1 MTICIAIAVYDGIVF
16 AADSASSLIGKG
28 PQGEPIITNVYKNGN
43 KVFNLLKGAPLVAMT
58 CGMGN
63 FGRAPIATLTKDLR
77 KLFSW
82 PGVYHVNLER
92 YTLEEVATRTQ
103 QFFKE
108 QYERIDPRPDNL
120 NSFEYWVGGYGSHS
134 DLHEV
139 WNFKILNGE
148 VLPATPCGAPGD
160 AGLLWGGQIEAAT
173 RLVMGYSPL
182 MVDAMTKAGLEAE
195 SAKAL
200 LQSVSPLTQAQL
212 VNAAMPIPD
221 AIELADF
228 LADTTK
234 RFVRF
239 LPGADTV
246 GGEIDIATVTRHERF
261 KWIRRK
267 HYYPSQL
274 NPLETDHV

>member
-1 MTICIAIAVYDGIVF
+1 
-16 AADSASSLIGKG
+16 
-28 PQGEPIITNVYKNGN
+28 
-43 KVFNLLKGAPLVAMT
+43 
-58 CGMGN
+58 
-63 FGRAPIATLTKDLR
+63 
-77 KLFSW
+77 LFCL
-82 PGVYHVNLER
+82 PGDH
-92 YTLEEVATRTQ
+92 
-103 QFFKE
+103 
-108 QYERIDPRPDNL
+108 RIDPKKYTMAEVAKRAQEFFKAEYEKIDPKPENHHP
-120 NSFEYWVGGYGSHS
+120 FEYWIGGYGSDS

-139 WNFKILNGE
+139 WTFKIENGE
-148 VLPATPCGAPGD
+148 LLPATLCGAPGD
-160 AGLLWGGQIEAAT
+160 PVLIYGGQIEAVS
-173 RLVMGYSPL
+173 RLVEGYSPL
-182 MVDAMTKAGLEAE
+182 MTGALAKAGLGAEA
-195 SAKAL
+195 AKTL
-200 LQSVSPLTQAQL
+200 LEKVQEVSPRMRASL

-267 HYYPSQL
+267 HYYPTQL